1 MLGLFNRKGRDKE
14 PELKTPHEIETSV
27 EIVAHKDAK
36 REIVE
41 KANEVSQNLN
51 DLLVKNGFIVKIVL
65 AAKSPQKPTNS
76 KGGK

>member
-1 MLGLFNRKGRDKE
+1 MGLFNRKKRVEPPVLATPQEKE
-14 PELKTPHEIETSV
+14 AII

-36 REIVE
+36 KEIID
-41 KANEVSQNLN
+41 KANEVNAHLN
-51 DLLVKNGFIVKIVL
+51 ELLVTNGFMVKIVL